1 MTQQKQSTLV
11 TEYHYEGKGLHTGK
25 FCRMTLKPA
34 PENTG
39 IVFHRTDLG
48 ENAFIK
54 PLAEFITSTSR
65 NTTIADGEVS
75 VLTIE
80 HLMSALTGMG
90 VDNVMID
97 LDTMEVPI
105 LDGSARYYVEDFRK
119 DGLKQQDAERKYIT
133 IDKEIKV
140 SDEKSGS
147 WVKVAPSDEVSYD
160 ATIDFGSRV
169 LGVQEAH
176 WDPTMDYA
184 TEIGPCR
191 TFVFLHEVAYLF
203 QNNLIK
209 GGDVDNAIV
218 IVEHP
223 LPQEQFEKMKS
234 VFNHPNLSINE
245 NGYLNNLELHFPNEC
260 GRHKLLDLIGDVR
273 LCGGFVKGKITAFK
287 PGHSI
292 NSMLTKAV
300 RQYIRNK

>member
-1 MTQQKQSTLV
+1 
-11 TEYHYEGKGLHTGK
+11 
-25 FCRMTLKPA
+25 MTLKPA

>member
-1 MTQQKQSTLV
+1 MNRQKQSTLV

>member
-1 MTQQKQSTLV
+1 MTPQKQSTLV

-25 FCRMTLKPA
+25 FSRMTLKPA

-48 ENAFIK
+48 ENALIK

-90 VDNVMID
+90 VDNVLVE

-133 IDKEIKV
+133 LDKEIKV

-147 WVKVAPSDEVSYD
+147 WVKITPSDEVSYD

-176 WDPTMDYA
+176 WDPSMDYA

-223 LPQEQFEKMKS
+223 LPQEQFDQMKS
-234 VFNHPNLSINE
+234 VFNHPNLSINS

-300 RQYIRNK
+300 RQYIHTM